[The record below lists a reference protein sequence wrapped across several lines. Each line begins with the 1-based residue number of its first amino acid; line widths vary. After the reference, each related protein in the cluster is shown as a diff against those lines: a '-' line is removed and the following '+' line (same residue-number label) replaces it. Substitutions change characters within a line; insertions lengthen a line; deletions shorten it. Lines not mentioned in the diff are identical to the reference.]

1 MVESFG
7 GKSKH
12 GAVGGRASKSNN
24 FLESKNANKRRFEKH
39 ERERKKIEE
48 EEERK
53 WIEEQDRYYAPA
65 DKHDLGKIQKQKE

>member
-1 MVESFG
+1 MVESNP

-39 ERERKKIEE
+39 ERERVKDEKEE
-48 EEERK
+48 EAK
-53 WIEEQDRYYAPA
+53 WMEEQDKKYAPA
-65 DKHDLGKIQKQKE
+65 DKHDVRNIKKQ

>member
-1 MVESFG
+1 MVESNP

-39 ERERKKIEE
+39 ERERVKDE
-48 EEERK
+48 
-53 WIEEQDRYYAPA
+53 
-65 DKHDLGKIQKQKE
+65 

>member
-1 MVESFG
+1 MVESNP

-39 ERERKKIEE
+39 ERERTKIE
-48 EEERK
+48 
-53 WIEEQDRYYAPA
+53 
-65 DKHDLGKIQKQKE
+65 